1 VAGDVREA
9 QTAGLTLRG
18 AEFGDEFGWGVAT
31 ASYQIEGG
39 VNEGGRGVGV
49 GHVRYSC
56 CRFAASADAAGSPHG
71 HAVLVTALRD
81 GTCPLTVARPIMIHR
96 WEYLTFLHW
105 RFDPSVVQRL
115 LPEGL
120 TVETF
125 DDAAW
130 VGLVPFRMWV
140 APPGLAALPW
150 LGRFAE
156 TNVRTYVR
164 DRHGRSGVW
173 FFSLEAARLAA
184 VVTARVAY
192 HLPYFWSAME
202 VEHDAGR
209 ISYRTR
215 RRWPRP
221 GRLDAGGA
229 VVVHPGPRIAASEVS
244 QLEHFLTARWRLFS
258 HAGNGTLRYADAEHP
273 PWALQRVR
281 VETCDDTLVA
291 AVGLPRPDGEPL
303 AHYSRGV
310 EVRIGLPH
318 RVA

>member
-1 VAGDVREA
+1 
-9 QTAGLTLRG
+9 
-18 AEFGDEFGWGVAT
+18 
-31 ASYQIEGG
+31 
-39 VNEGGRGVGV
+39 
-49 GHVRYSC
+49 
-56 CRFAASADAAGSPHG
+56 
-71 HAVLVTALRD
+71 VTQLLD

-105 RFDPSVVQRL
+105 RFDPETVQRL
-115 LPEGL
+115 LPDGL

-125 DDAAW
+125 DDVAW

-140 APPGLAALPW
+140 APPGFAALPW

-184 VVTARVAY
+184 VVTARTAY
-192 HLPYFWSAME
+192 HLPYFWAGMAVERSA
-202 VEHDAGR
+202 DR
-209 ISYRTR
+209 IAYGTR

-221 GRLDAGGA
+221 GGSDAVSS
-229 VVVHPGPRIAASEVS
+229 VVVRPGERIAAPDVS

-258 HAGNGTLRYADAEHP
+258 HAGNGTLRSADAAHP
-273 PWALQRVR
+273 PWRLQRVA
-281 VETCDDTLVA
+281 VDACDDTLVA
-291 AVGLPRPDGEPL
+291 AAGLPRPDDEPL

-310 EVRIGLPH
+310 EVRIGLPR